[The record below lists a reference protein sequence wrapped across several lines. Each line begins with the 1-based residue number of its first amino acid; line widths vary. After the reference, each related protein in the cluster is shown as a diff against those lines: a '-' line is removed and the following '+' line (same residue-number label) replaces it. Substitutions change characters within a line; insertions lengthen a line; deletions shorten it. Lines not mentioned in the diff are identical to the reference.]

1 MWTFPHAPA
10 PVSLSLTVKTGI
22 LCLSQLR
29 LRDYTRAT
37 LGGGVGDV
45 TDSVGFVKL
54 VTPVPIIQHNRGPH
68 HCLHTP
74 RAWLSSPLSYSHL
87 CPCCHLLSY
96 NVIVGTGQYVA
107 AILGFIQSVACA
119 QVSSVSVCVSL
130 TTYLLNCVLGE
141 YVHCEHMWRSEES
154 CGVIYHRSLLCGGL
168 GIELRFSGFI
178 CKHFTY

>member
-1 MWTFPHAPA
+1 VWTFPHAPA

-130 TTYLLNCVLGE
+130 TTYLLNCVLGR
-141 YVHCEHMWRSEES
+141 VCA
-154 CGVIYHRSLLCGGL
+154 L
-168 GIELRFSGFI
+168 
-178 CKHFTY
+178 